1 MLRIVRVLAPNPSVY
16 TLEGTN
22 TWIVGEEPSIVIDP
36 GPDDAV
42 HLDEVARAAGRVA
55 AVLVTHD
62 HEDHAPGAPAFAE
75 RVGAP
80 LHAFRLKGAEHLR
93 DGQRFVVSGGM
104 EVVAEYTP
112 GHSSDHVAFFVP
124 SEGALFTGDAVVGRG
139 TSFIDPPDGD
149 LAQYLRS
156 LHRMQE
162 LNPRVI
168 YPGHGPIV
176 LDARAKLDEYVSHR
190 EDRERQVL
198 ELLGKGP
205 RTTSDLVATIYAG
218 YPAEVPARKRGG
230 GGRGA
235 VRPAGQG
242 SRAALRLVQ
251 PGGAAGHR
259 GRRRLEP
266 YAAASG
272 RVPRPR
278 CASRWRW
285 RTASGPSRPTVRAGA
300 YRRVAPSVDLG
311 RPEDGSRLRGSRR
324 AVPRACARCG
334 RRGSKTASPPG
345 SAARGDAAW
354 NTACSSWV
362 SSAKNVLNGTI
373 MVNAYRARSREVA
386 DRDGPSPPGFAAPH
400 DRR

>member
-22 TWIVGEEPSIVIDP
+22 TWVVGEEPSIVIDP
-36 GPDDAV
+36 GPDDSG
-42 HLDEVARAAGRVA
+42 HLAEVARSAGRVA

-62 HEDHAPGAPAFAE
+62 HEDHAPGASAFAE
-75 RVGAP
+75 HVGAP

-93 DGQRFVVSGGM
+93 DGQRFLVSGGM
-104 EVVAEYTP
+104 DVVAEYTP

-198 ELLGKGP
+198 ELLDKGP
-205 RTTSDLVATIYAG
+205 RTASDLVATIYAG
-218 YPAEVPARKRGG
+218 YPAEVHALAERSVLAQLLKLESEGRAERKGKAD
-230 GGRGA
+230 GA
-235 VRPAGQG
+235 TWAI
-242 SRAALRLVQ
+242 S
-251 PGGAAGHR
+251 
-259 GRRRLEP
+259 E
-266 YAAASG
+266 
-272 RVPRPR
+272 
-278 CASRWRW
+278 
-285 RTASGPSRPTVRAGA
+285 
-300 YRRVAPSVDLG
+300 
-311 RPEDGSRLRGSRR
+311 
-324 AVPRACARCG
+324 PRACARCG
-334 RRGSKTASPPG
+334 RPVKG
-345 SAARGDAAW
+345 
-354 NTACSSWV
+354 
-362 SSAKNVLNGTI
+362 
-373 MVNAYRARSREVA
+373 RARLCGSCSLAVLQDTA
-386 DRDGPSPPGFAAPH
+386 DSGG
-400 DRR
+400 

>member
-1 MLRIVRVLAPNPSVY
+1 MLPIVRILAPNPSVY

-93 DGQRFVVSGGM
+93 DGQRFVASAGV
-104 EVVAEYTP
+104 EIVAEYTP

-149 LAQYLRS
+149 LVQYLRS

-162 LNPRVI
+162 LNPRI
-168 YPGHGPIV
+168 LYPGHGPIV
-176 LDARAKLDEYVSHR
+176 LDARTKLDEYASHR

-198 ELLGKGP
+198 GLLGEGP
-205 RTTSDLVATIYAG
+205 RTIPDLVATIYADHPVEVHALAARSVLAHLVKLESEG
-218 YPAEVPARKRGG
+218 RAERKGKAD
-230 GGRGA
+230 GA
-235 VRPAGQG
+235 TWAI
-242 SRAALRLVQ
+242 S
-251 PGGAAGHR
+251 
-259 GRRRLEP
+259 E
-266 YAAASG
+266 
-272 RVPRPR
+272 
-278 CASRWRW
+278 
-285 RTASGPSRPTVRAGA
+285 
-300 YRRVAPSVDLG
+300 
-311 RPEDGSRLRGSRR
+311 
-324 AVPRACARCG
+324 PRACARCG
-334 RRGSKTASPPG
+334 RPVKG
-345 SAARGDAAW
+345 
-354 NTACSSWV
+354 
-362 SSAKNVLNGTI
+362 
-373 MVNAYRARSREVA
+373 RARLCGSCSLAVLQGTA
-386 DRDGPSPPGFAAPH
+386 DAGG
-400 DRR
+400 

>member
-36 GPDDAV
+36 GPDDAG
-42 HLDEVARAAGRVA
+42 HLAEVARASGRVA

-75 RVGAP
+75 LVGAP
-80 LHAFRLKGAEHLR
+80 LHAFRLKGAER
-93 DGQRFVVSGGM
+93 VPDGQRFAASGGV

-112 GHSSDHVAFFVP
+112 GHSSDHVAFYVP

-156 LHRMQE
+156 LHRMRE
-162 LNPRVI
+162 LDPRVI

-190 EDRERQVL
+190 EDRERQML

-218 YPAEVPARKRGG
+218 YPAEVHALAERSVLAHLLKLESEGRAERKGKAD
-230 GGRGA
+230 GA
-235 VRPAGQG
+235 TWAIG
-242 SRAALRLVQ
+242 
-251 PGGAAGHR
+251 
-259 GRRRLEP
+259 EP
-266 YAAASG
+266 
-272 RVPRPR
+272 
-278 CASRWRW
+278 
-285 RTASGPSRPTVRAGA
+285 RT
-300 YRRVAPSVDLG
+300 
-311 RPEDGSRLRGSRR
+311 
-324 AVPRACARCG
+324 CARCG
-334 RRGSKTASPPG
+334 RPVKG
-345 SAARGDAAW
+345 
-354 NTACSSWV
+354 
-362 SSAKNVLNGTI
+362 
-373 MVNAYRARSREVA
+373 RARLCGSCSLAVLQDTA
-386 DRDGPSPPGFAAPH
+386 DAGG
-400 DRR
+400 